1 MVVRTENYADM
12 ENDLSEVFNLSKVN
26 FKNEMKQI
34 YDSSDMNKGILVDFT
49 KLYHLIEE
57 WIIKRKIKKIEKIYF
72 YHLTRYSGEYK
83 KCLPLDAGYNT
94 HSSYLN

>member
-1 MVVRTENYADM
+1 MVVRAENYADM

-49 KLYHLIEE
+49 KLYYLIEE
-57 WIIKRKIKKIEKIYF
+57 WIIKRKIKKIEKIHI
-72 YHLTRYSGEYK
+72 YHLTYE
-83 KCLPLDAGYNT
+83 N
-94 HSSYLN
+94 LNLSVKSK

>member
-1 MVVRTENYADM
+1 MVVRAENYADM

-49 KLYHLIEE
+49 KLFHFIENGL
-57 WIIKRKIKKIEKIYF
+57 IKKKSRELRKFIFII
-72 YHLTRYSGEYK
+72 
-83 KCLPLDAGYNT
+83 
-94 HSSYLN
+94 

>member
-1 MVVRTENYADM
+1 M

-57 WIIKRKIKKIEKIYF
+57 WIIKRKTSRFNLFDTDSTIRARKTLAKIQRFSANHVHNQKSLRQCQYTF
-72 YHLTRYSGEYK
+72 
-83 KCLPLDAGYNT
+83 N
-94 HSSYLN
+94 

>member
-57 WIIKRKIKKIEKIYF
+57 WIIKRKIKKIEKIHI
-72 YHLTRYSGEYK
+72 YHLTYE
-83 KCLPLDAGYNT
+83 N
-94 HSSYLN
+94 LNLSVKSK

>member
-1 MVVRTENYADM
+1 M

-49 KLYHLIEE
+49 KLYQE
-57 WIIKRKIKKIEKIYF
+57 WIIKRKIKKIEKIYI
-72 YHLTRYSGEYK
+72 YYLTYE
-83 KCLPLDAGYNT
+83 N
-94 HSSYLN
+94 LNLSVKSK

>member
-1 MVVRTENYADM
+1 M
-12 ENDLSEVFNLSKVN
+12 
-26 FKNEMKQI
+26 
-34 YDSSDMNKGILVDFT
+34 DFT